1 MPGNADNLTF
11 LNGVPELLVLR
22 LLARREM
29 YGYEVVRAIAESTGQ
44 VLEFGEGCIY
54 PILHTMEKR
63 RWVSSRRLLRDGRE
77 RIYYRITDLGRA
89 RLEKT
94 ALRWAEISAAIR
106 LAMGGDHVAD
116 LGQ

>member
-1 MPGNADNLTF
+1 MPGNSDSLTF

-29 YGYEVVRAIAESTGQ
+29 YGYEVVRAVADSTGQ
-44 VLEFGEGCIY
+44 ALQFGEGCIY

-63 RWVSSRRLLRDGRE
+63 RWVSSRRLIRDGRE
-77 RIYYRITDLGRA
+77 RIYYRLTDLGRA

-94 ALRWAEISAAIR
+94 ASRWAEVSAAVG
-106 LAMGGDHVAD
+106 LVLGTDHGSPMGH
-116 LGQ
+116 